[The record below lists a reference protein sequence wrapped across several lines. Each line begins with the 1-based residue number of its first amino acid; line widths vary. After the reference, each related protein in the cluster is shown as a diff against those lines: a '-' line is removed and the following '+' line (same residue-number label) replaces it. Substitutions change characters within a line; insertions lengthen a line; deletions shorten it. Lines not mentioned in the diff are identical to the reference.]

1 MAADKWAEIEA
12 RFDKAQRTG
21 EWLNEERVI
30 QEARQVDPALAERL
44 RARQLYAPI
53 ETSQAVAA

>member
-1 MAADKWAEIEA
+1 MADVWAEIEA

-44 RARQLYAPI
+44 RARQLYAPADVDL
-53 ETSQAVAA
+53 EVAA